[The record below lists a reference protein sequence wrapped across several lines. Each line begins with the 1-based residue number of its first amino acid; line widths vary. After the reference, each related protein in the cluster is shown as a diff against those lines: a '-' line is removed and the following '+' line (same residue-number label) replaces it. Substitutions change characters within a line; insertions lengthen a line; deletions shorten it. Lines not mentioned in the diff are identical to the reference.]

1 MRDELRPVRSF
12 LAMLRRP
19 QLRHAVG
26 GLLAESPGAA
36 DAPELAAL
44 EQIGAAERD
53 GVGLRLREGFLE
65 EAVAALDARLGP
77 LAVLDGERVA
87 LGDLGPSQVDDAVA
101 RVVERVVA
109 PAETLDERA
118 LGDRLGLFVADVAFF
133 RRHACDL
140 GLLEREADGSAY
152 RRPKGALRP

>member
-19 QLRHAVG
+19 QLRAALG
-26 GLLAESPGAA
+26 ALLAEAPGAG
-36 DAPELAAL
+36 DASELGAFERIGAL
-44 EQIGAAERD
+44 ESGEGGARLRD
-53 GVGLRLREGFLE
+53 GFLD

-77 LAVLDGERVA
+77 LAVLDGERLA
-87 LGDLGPSQVDDAVA
+87 LGDLGPSQLDDAVA
-101 RVVERVVA
+101 RVIERVVA
-109 PAETLDERA
+109 PGETLDKRA
-118 LGDRLGLFVADVAFF
+118 LGDRLGLFVHDVAFF

-152 RRPKGALRP
+152 RRPDGALRP

>member
-19 QLRHAVG
+19 QLRHTVG
-26 GLLAESPGAA
+26 ALLAEAPGAA
-36 DAPELAAL
+36 SAPELAAL
-44 EQIGAAERD
+44 EKIGAAERD
-53 GVGLRLREGFLE
+53 GEALRLREGFLE

-77 LAVLDGERVA
+77 LAVLDGERIA
-87 LGDLGPSQVDDAVA
+87 LGDLGPSQLDDAVA
-101 RVVERVVA
+101 RVVERIIA
-109 PAETLDERA
+109 RGETLDERA
-118 LGDRLGLFVADVAFF
+118 LGDRLGLFVVDVAFF

-152 RRPKGALRP
+152 RLAGGAS